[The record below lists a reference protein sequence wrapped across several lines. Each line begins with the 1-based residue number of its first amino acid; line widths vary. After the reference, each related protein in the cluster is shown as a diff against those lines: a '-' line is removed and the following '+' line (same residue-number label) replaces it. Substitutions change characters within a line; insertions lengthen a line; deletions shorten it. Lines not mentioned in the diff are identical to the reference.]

1 MTGDHRTI
9 HLADSDATD
18 ALGAALARDL
28 PPGSTVLLEG
38 PIGAGK
44 STLARA
50 LIRAALDDPGAEVP
64 SPSYT
69 IAQAYDAPG
78 GRIWHLDLYRLAS
91 TDELTELGLDEVL
104 GRETCLIEWP
114 DRLGSLTPDRAIR
127 FRLLVAGEGRVAE
140 VDGWR
145 G

>member
-18 ALGAALARDL
+18 ALGRGAGAQPAA
-28 PPGSTVLLEG
+28 GSTLLLEG
-38 PIGAGK
+38 QIGAGE

-50 LIRAALDDPGAEVP
+50 LIRAVLGDPGQRCP

-78 GRIWHLDLYRLAS
+78 GRIWHSGPLS
-91 TDELTELGLDEVL
+91 SG
-104 GRETCLIEWP
+104 
-114 DRLGSLTPDRAIR
+114 IR
-127 FRLLVAGEGRVAE
+127 R
-140 VDGWR
+140 
-145 G
+145 